1 MKVSIIIPVYKAA
14 NYIELCIK
22 SIMNQTYQDIEC
34 FLVNDVSPDDSI
46 AIAER
51 LIANYKGPVQFHILN
66 HEQNSGPAVA
76 RNTGISAATGD
87 YICFMDSDD
96 EITPDCIEKLAQPIL
111 KDPTIEMVEGCYT
124 IVSIDKNNIIIEK
137 PISRPQLEFTS
148 RKAVRD
154 FYFSRQYENI
164 LPWNKLVSKNFLLKK
179 QLYFREIRTGEDN
192 LWHFH
197 YFQHLSHF
205 YTIPDITYK
214 YYTRQNSITTTPHK
228 DYRNRN
234 APLYAEIAQSLSPDD
249 SVREVKHFL
258 KGFCLFYLGGPAYPI
273 YTQTANQF
281 LKVLKDNHCT
291 KDWLFLESIVILSKF
306 EPARKFIKKA
316 GETLKKFKNSSKV
329 VKS

>member
-34 FLVNDVSPDDSI
+34 FLVNDVSPDDSV

-51 LIANYKGPVQFHILN
+51 LIANYNGPIQFHILN

-124 IVSIDKNNIIIEK
+124 IITTNESGISSEHPVSK
-137 PISRPQLEFTS
+137 PHFEFTNK
-148 RKAVRD
+148 KAVRE
-154 FYFSRQYENI
+154 FYFSRRYENI
-164 LPWNKLVSKNFLLKK
+164 LPWNKLVSKKFLLKNN
-179 QLYFREIRTGEDN
+179 LYFRNIRVGEDN

-197 YFQHLSHF
+197 YFQHLSHL
-205 YTIPDITYK
+205 YIIPDITYK
-214 YYTRQNSITTTPHK
+214 YYTRPNSITTTPHK
-228 DYRNRN
+228 DSRNRY
-234 APLYAEIAQSLSPDD
+234 APLYAEIAKSFSPVDG
-249 SVREVKHFL
+249 VLEAKQFL
-258 KGFCLFYLGGPAYPI
+258 KGFCLFYLGGPETPI
-273 YTQTANQF
+273 YKQTASEF
-281 LKVLKDNHCT
+281 LKIFKKHHYI
-291 KDWLFLESIVILSKF
+291 KEYLFLKSVVILSKWEF
-306 EPARKFIKKA
+306 ARKLIKNT
-316 GETLKKFKNSSKV
+316 GVFLKRKTTKN
-329 VKS
+329 